1 MSDIKIFVT
10 HTPNRD
16 TMRVNNSL
24 LYNVIAGSDFQTKEV
39 PEGVYQDNQGDN
51 ISSLNKSYCEL
62 TTQYWAWKNMQ
73 ADYYGFCHYRR
84 FFSFSETKLKE
95 TSWGTIEYDYLDQKA
110 MDELAFNEKDM
121 QAYIEKYDFLIAKG
135 VATSCMNAK
144 SVYDH
149 YKKAPELHIEDIELF
164 LKIIDEKYPY
174 LSETAK
180 NVIRDY

>member
-62 TTQYWAWKNMQ
+62 TTQYLSLI
-73 ADYYGFCHYRR
+73 HI
-84 FFSFSETKLKE
+84 SEPTR
-95 TSWGTIEYDYLDQKA
+95 
-110 MDELAFNEKDM
+110 
-121 QAYIEKYDFLIAKG
+121 
-135 VATSCMNAK
+135 
-144 SVYDH
+144 H
-149 YKKAPELHIEDIELF
+149 
-164 LKIIDEKYPY
+164 
-174 LSETAK
+174 
-180 NVIRDY
+180 

>member
-24 LYNVIAGSDFQTKEV
+24 FYNVIAGSDFQTKEV

-84 FFSFSETKLKE
+84 FFSFSEKKIKE
-95 TSWGTIEYDYLDQKA
+95 TSWGTIEYDFLDQKA
-110 MDELAFNEKDM
+110 MDELALHEKAVQD
-121 QAYIEKYDFLIAKG
+121 YIEKYDFLIAKG
-135 VATSCMNAK
+135 VPTSDTVSYTHLRA
-144 SVYDH
+144 H
-149 YKKAPELHIEDIELF
+149 
-164 LKIIDEKYPY
+164 
-174 LSETAK
+174 ET
-180 NVIRDY
+180 

>member
-121 QAYIEKYDFLIAKG
+121 QAYIEKYDFLIAK
-135 VATSCMNAK
+135 VWQHHA
-144 SVYDH
+144 
-149 YKKAPELHIEDIELF
+149 
-164 LKIIDEKYPY
+164 
-174 LSETAK
+174 
-180 NVIRDY
+180 

>member
-24 LYNVIAGSDFQTKEV
+24 FYNVIAGSDFQTKEV

-84 FFSFSETKLKE
+84 FFSFSEKKIKRHHGERLNMISWIRRQWMNWHCMKKQCRIILK
-95 TSWGTIEYDYLDQKA
+95 SMI
-110 MDELAFNEKDM
+110 
-121 QAYIEKYDFLIAKG
+121 
-135 VATSCMNAK
+135 S
-144 SVYDH
+144 
-149 YKKAPELHIEDIELF
+149 
-164 LKIIDEKYPY
+164 
-174 LSETAK
+174 
-180 NVIRDY
+180 

>member
-84 FFSFSETKLKE
+84 FFSFSVF
-95 TSWGTIEYDYLDQKA
+95 S
-110 MDELAFNEKDM
+110 
-121 QAYIEKYDFLIAKG
+121 
-135 VATSCMNAK
+135 
-144 SVYDH
+144 
-149 YKKAPELHIEDIELF
+149 
-164 LKIIDEKYPY
+164 PY
-174 LSETAK
+174 LVGCPSSTKSHISHDSGISIINTALGIFYSSLFCYS
-180 NVIRDY
+180 VA

>member
-24 LYNVIAGSDFQTKEV
+24 FYNVIAGSDFQTKEV

-84 FFSFSETKLKE
+84 FFSFSEKKIKE
-95 TSWGTIEYDYLDQKA
+95 TSWGTIEYD
-110 MDELAFNEKDM
+110 FSPS
-121 QAYIEKYDFLIAKG
+121 
-135 VATSCMNAK
+135 ATQT
-144 SVYDH
+144 VYDNVKYIAFRDTYGAADANYYYQQRWNAH
-149 YKKAPELHIEDIELF
+149 DQ
-164 LKIIDEKYPY
+164 DETPDVREMLCPLGYF
-174 LSETAK
+174 
-180 NVIRDY
+180 RG

>member
-135 VATSCMNAK
+135 VALS
-144 SVYDH
+144 
-149 YKKAPELHIEDIELF
+149 LIHI
-164 LKIIDEKYPY
+164 
-174 LSETAK
+174 
-180 NVIRDY
+180 

>member
-144 SVYDH
+144 SV
-149 YKKAPELHIEDIELF
+149 
-164 LKIIDEKYPY
+164 
-174 LSETAK
+174 
-180 NVIRDY
+180 

>member
-24 LYNVIAGSDFQTKEV
+24 FYNVIAGSDFQTKEV

-84 FFSFSETKLKE
+84 FFSFSEKKIKE
-95 TSWGTIEYDYLDQKA
+95 TSWGTIEYDFLDQKA
-110 MDELAFNEKDM
+110 MDELALHEKAVQD
-121 QAYIEKYDFLIAKG
+121 YIEKYDFLIAKG
-135 VATSCMNAK
+135 VPTLS
-144 SVYDH
+144 
-149 YKKAPELHIEDIELF
+149 LIHI
-164 LKIIDEKYPY
+164 
-174 LSETAK
+174 
-180 NVIRDY
+180 

>member
-73 ADYYGFCHYRR
+73 ADYYGFCHTAV
-84 FFSFSETKLKE
+84 FFLSVKRNLKRHPGERSNTIILIKKQWMNSPLTKKICRLTLKNM
-95 TSWGTIEYDYLDQKA
+95 TS
-110 MDELAFNEKDM
+110 
-121 QAYIEKYDFLIAKG
+121 
-135 VATSCMNAK
+135 
-144 SVYDH
+144 
-149 YKKAPELHIEDIELF
+149 
-164 LKIIDEKYPY
+164 
-174 LSETAK
+174 
-180 NVIRDY
+180 

>member
-39 PEGVYQDNQGDN
+39 PEGVYQDNQGNN
-51 ISSLNKSYCEL
+51 ISSVNKSYCEL

-84 FFSFSETKLKE
+84 FFSFSEKKLKE
-95 TSWGTIEYDYLDQKA
+95 KFWVTIE
-110 MDELAFNEKDM
+110 
-121 QAYIEKYDFLIAKG
+121 
-135 VATSCMNAK
+135 
-144 SVYDH
+144 
-149 YKKAPELHIEDIELF
+149 
-164 LKIIDEKYPY
+164 
-174 LSETAK
+174 
-180 NVIRDY
+180 

>member
-62 TTQYWAWKNMQ
+62 TTQYWAWKICRQIIMDSVIT
-73 ADYYGFCHYRR
+73 AV
-84 FFSFSETKLKE
+84 FFF
-95 TSWGTIEYDYLDQKA
+95 Q
-110 MDELAFNEKDM
+110 
-121 QAYIEKYDFLIAKG
+121 
-135 VATSCMNAK
+135 
-144 SVYDH
+144 
-149 YKKAPELHIEDIELF
+149 
-164 LKIIDEKYPY
+164 
-174 LSETAK
+174 
-180 NVIRDY
+180 

>member
-62 TTQYWAWKNMQ
+62 TTQYWAWKICRQIIMDSVITAVFFLSVKRNLKRHPGERSNTIILIKKQWMNSPLTKKICRLTLKNM
-73 ADYYGFCHYRR
+73 
-84 FFSFSETKLKE
+84 
-95 TSWGTIEYDYLDQKA
+95 TS
-110 MDELAFNEKDM
+110 
-121 QAYIEKYDFLIAKG
+121 
-135 VATSCMNAK
+135 
-144 SVYDH
+144 
-149 YKKAPELHIEDIELF
+149 
-164 LKIIDEKYPY
+164 
-174 LSETAK
+174 
-180 NVIRDY
+180 

>member
-135 VATSCMNAK
+135 VATSQERN
-144 SVYDH
+144 
-149 YKKAPELHIEDIELF
+149 PL
-164 LKIIDEKYPY
+164 LKD
-174 LSETAK
+174 
-180 NVIRDY
+180 